1 MIQLSKIIKSSS
13 VTKRFALG
21 ILMLS
26 ISTSVLAGGI
36 HGGLLGSLIGEGR
49 GVHTSKVDVLVYPD
63 ESITGDKIPGKAY
76 IHYSDFKNFTEEAIR
91 SNNITNH
98 IDYECTQDRLAATDA
113 DDIHRHYIRAIPK
126 NDYLWDGWYEKGDDD
141 KLSKLMTKEL
151 YYYHETGINADPND
165 DDKNS
170 GIVEAQFLAKWLY
183 PRVESASKTEE
194 TITIDNNEK
203 QFESVTFKLKEAQ
216 SKDNFD
222 IDCQNNDFGII
233 GTTASSESYPEEITV
248 QIQYTPKGIHTAN
261 LDASD
266 DKVSKGV
273 VTTQSKYHG
282 YEEKFSSK
290 QFTWI
295 VKEDYTPSFNVTTI
309 CEFEAVPEEQQ
320 STLVAS
326 GSIGPN
332 TADWNYAA
340 SQGAPI
346 SDYGLDPIALE
357 DDIIK
362 NGCIWKIKLENLNE
376 ENCFSINTDKA
387 TKESESSDYFIVDRD
402 DLINTEQEL
411 IIYNPRQLDLAGGET
426 SDKVFEATLSLIC
439 TYYDAIGQEIVS
451 DEKNITLRGKVLV
464 DPSIKL
470 AGATT
475 AKIEFKDVIY
485 CAPEA
490 TLKYS
495 DGTIVEAQDIR
506 YITNVPNEF
515 INKNSSEC
523 EYITITPNRASNE
536 VVASLVKGITLGDHE
551 AVLTLE
557 DSRDNTVSATLTVKA
572 NVKLANPV
580 LEGVAGNNMVHLDWS
595 KTEVH
600 GAEEFIVR
608 YTEKDKN
615 GTTNTVTLPS
625 YDDTK
630 TYADIS
636 LPDGN
641 GKTYTFTV
649 TARHTTNALENNVFE
664 SVSNTITLH
673 PADIPQ
679 EIIYASRVTTLF
691 TGTEEFDEKSDI
703 KGKFPYK
710 QKRRIDVSAAFNEE
724 GNALFDYIAIFG
736 LTTSKVED
744 TNPIIKEETAETPCY
759 WYKRTDNSTYTLQKI
774 KDADSYHM
782 NQSSKHPEFTRTLKS
797 NEKLYITGYCPYAST
812 GSTWSENAV
821 LHITG
826 KASQSFDL
834 YLDNAE
840 IYAKPKD
847 VTITNVTEIINQWL
861 LEKIGYMQGSGAVIA
876 FTSTDYG
883 FAPKIHLSGN
893 NVLTSTDGI
902 KLNGNATI
910 EVGGKNNTFHL
921 NYDQHSV
928 PIQFLLTKT
937 GQVTKLTID
946 DIWPSGSRTNGAL
959 KLDASSSNAPLID
972 AGYPESAVSFSGGQ
986 IVFCNE
992 NLPLVSYSKYIRTD
1006 KNIST
1011 NKGTQTND
1019 ITIYGATP
1027 HTVDSNQG
1035 TQATHTG
1042 GATSDN
1048 IEVFFQDGTFSATQ
1062 TLNVPQKTI
1071 VTGGTYLC
1079 NFDRDM
1085 YDSYDANKKKLQ
1097 KIEIDTKTIIGNNI
1111 ATLNNGHLI
1120 FKSGITGF
1128 RTLMDKIYPEE
1139 ANWKD
1144 NENPVHY
1151 ASLSSYYD
1159 GANKT
1164 YGYSSL
1170 MPDADGK
1177 VYLMLPKDG
1186 TPTIKQWAIAGPSF
1200 DVTTHDTQSGT
1211 STIHCT
1217 VQKEEGNT
1225 FGKTHKM
1232 LYFETDK
1239 YTKEALKGEG
1249 YSLAIGGSNTVKITS
1264 DLTPAKITNNYE
1276 YIISDKVYIMK
1287 PIVATDWMLFCPP
1300 FDVAN
1305 VYIVEAYPERQL
1317 ISDYKGEGTVTI
1329 KGETNIANAR
1339 KAQSQRFMDLYLW
1352 WYNHGEKQGG
1362 SDDFYDGNDLG
1373 SFVNSWATYE
1383 SSKGKDGGT
1392 PASGS
1397 DYQPVIN
1404 QLYHYTGHNGT
1415 YPEGMKWYDAH
1426 YYLYESVGSW
1436 TAQNGDYKPTWKE
1449 VTTQS
1454 GNNAAIMKAGKVYAL
1469 NFPYNVI
1476 GGHNPE
1482 TTWDYWTGKYII
1494 IESTV
1499 KANGHTIPGQS
1510 YDWRG
1515 IKTVDESTAWMCGNP
1530 TFASNSVTDDDESQ
1544 VWSVDPIYGYTKIE
1558 ENEAGEL
1565 DTTICVNGYQ
1575 MVRKPGKTIEI
1586 YPTKG
1591 FVLADP
1597 NEPSGIRAR
1606 TINYQTGEVTYET
1619 IEGEDDNDDS
1629 GVSTGIPTIMG
1640 DVSILV
1646 IPTDEGLTIIPREPQ
1661 QVMLYNA
1668 EGKLL
1673 FSQHLSAEEHIN
1685 VPTGAYIVRGE
1696 HNQVKAIKK

>member
-21 ILMLS
+21 ILMLC

-36 HGGLLGSLIGEGR
+36 HGGWLGSLIGEGK

-76 IHYSDFKNFTEEAIR
+76 IHYSDFKNFTEEDIR

-113 DDIHRHYIRAIPK
+113 DDIHRHYIRAIPE
-126 NDYLWDGWYEKGDDD
+126 NDYLWDGWYEKGDDE

-151 YYYHETGINADPND
+151 YYYHETGINADPKD

-222 IDCQNNDFGII
+222 INCQDNGFDII
-233 GTTASSESYPEEITV
+233 STTASSQSYPEEITV
-248 QIQYTPKGIHTAN
+248 QIQYTPNGVHTA
-261 LDASD
+261 DASD

-295 VKEDYTPSFNVTTI
+295 VKENYTPSFNVTTI

-411 IIYNPRQLDLAGGET
+411 IIYKPRQLDLAGGET

-451 DEKNITLRGKVLV
+451 EEKNITLRGKVLV
-464 DPSIKL
+464 DPTIKL

-475 AKIEFKDVIY
+475 AEIEFKDVIY

-515 INKNSSEC
+515 INEKSSEC
-523 EYITITPNRASNE
+523 EYITITPNRANNE
-536 VVASLVKGITLGDHE
+536 VVTSLVKGITLGDHE
-551 AVLTLE
+551 AILTLE
-557 DSRDNTVSATLTVKA
+557 DRRDNTVSATLTVKA

-608 YTEKDKN
+608 YTEKDKD
-615 GTTNTVTLPS
+615 GTTNTVTLDP
-625 YDDTK
+625 YDDTE
-630 TYADIS
+630 TDADIR

-649 TARHTTNALENNVFE
+649 TARHTTDALENNVFE

-691 TGTEEFDEKSDI
+691 TGTEEFDEKNDI

-774 KDADSYHM
+774 KDADSYGM

-847 VTITNVTEIINQWL
+847 VTITNVTETNVTEIINQWL

-910 EVGGKNNTFHL
+910 KVGNKNNTFYL
-921 NYDQHSV
+921 NYDQQSA

-986 IVFCNE
+986 IVFCNK

-1006 KNIST
+1006 KSINT
-1011 NKGTQTND
+1011 DKGTQTND
-1019 ITIYGATP
+1019 ITIYGATS
-1027 HTVDSNQG
+1027 HTVNSDQG
-1035 TQATHTG
+1035 TKATHIG

-1079 NFDRDM
+1079 DFDRDM
-1085 YDSYDANKKKLQ
+1085 YDSYDVNKKKLQ

-1111 ATLNNGHLI
+1111 ATLNNGYLI

-1128 RTLMDKIYPEE
+1128 RTLMDTIILK
-1139 ANWKD
+1139 ANWID
-1144 NENPVHY
+1144 GGVV
-1151 ASLSSYYD
+1151 ASLASYYN
-1159 GANKT
+1159 GTSKN
-1164 YGYSSL
+1164 YGFYSLTPSEE
-1170 MPDADGK
+1170 K
-1177 VYLMLPKDG
+1177 IYLMLPKEAD
-1186 TPTIKQWAIAGPSF
+1186 PIIKNWVVVGPQYSDIGGNKAIPS
-1200 DVTTHDTQSGT
+1200 VLNSGDD
-1211 STIHCT
+1211 
-1217 VQKEEGNT
+1217 T
-1225 FGKTHKM
+1225 FGKTNMLLFVDGNTHKI
-1232 LYFETDK
+1232 E
-1239 YTKEALKGEG
+1239 
-1249 YSLAIGGSNTVKITS
+1249 SLNYG
-1264 DLTPAKITNNYE
+1264 LTPSAAINQTD
-1276 YIISDKVYIMK
+1276 YIVSDKVYIMK

-1305 VYIVEAYPERQL
+1305 VYIVEAYPEKQL
-1317 ISDYKGEGTVTI
+1317 IADFKGENDKVTI

-1339 KAQSQRFMDLYLW
+1339 QAQHLRFMDLYTA
-1352 WYNHGEKQGG
+1352 WYKYNGG
-1362 SDDFYDGNDLG
+1362 DDFYDGKEIG
-1373 SFVNSWATYE
+1373 EFIGTWATYE

-1392 PASGS
+1392 PAPGS
-1397 DYQPVIN
+1397 NYQPVIN

-1436 TAQNGDYKPTWKE
+1436 TAQNGDYKPTWNV

-1499 KANGHTIPGQS
+1499 KANGHTIPGTL

-1515 IKTVDESTAWMCGNP
+1515 IKTIDESTAWMCGNP
-1530 TFASNSVTDDDESQ
+1530 TFASSQVTDANDSQ
-1544 VWSVDPIYGYTKIE
+1544 IWQVDPIYGYTQIIE
-1558 ENEAGEL
+1558 DPTTGKL
-1565 DTTICVNGYQ
+1565 DTTICVNSYQ
-1575 MVRKPGKTIEI
+1575 MVRQANASFDV
-1586 YPTKG
+1586 YPTRG

-1597 NEPSGIRAR
+1597 IEPSGMRAR

-1619 IEGEDDNDDS
+1619 IEGEDDNDDP